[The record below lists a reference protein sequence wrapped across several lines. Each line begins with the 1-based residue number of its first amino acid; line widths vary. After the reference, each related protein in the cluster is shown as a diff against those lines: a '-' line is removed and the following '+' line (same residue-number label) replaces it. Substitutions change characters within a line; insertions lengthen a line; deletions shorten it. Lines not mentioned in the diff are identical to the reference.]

1 MYFCA
6 PIARSAL
13 LARQCARFR
22 RFSSSSYDIF
32 KKIKDS
38 SEGENASGQPS
49 SAGGRKPSDRVI
61 RLVDEILNLT
71 LMEAADL
78 CDLCQERLAGANIN
92 AGYLPGRT
100 PFPHPHTFFS
110 GAGMMPGA
118 APMGNMQ
125 FSPAAPTAQPAEP
138 AAQAA
143 AAPEPPSQPQQPAK
157 KSTGTLTLTGF
168 DSAKKIAVIKV
179 VRTVTGLGLRESK
192 ELVESVPRQLKKD
205 MAIDDIEKLAKE
217 IEAAGGTVKID

>member
-1 MYFCA
+1 MYLCTN
-6 PIARSAL
+6 IARSAL
-13 LARQCARFR
+13 LARQWARFR
-22 RFSSSSYDIF
+22 PFSSSSYDIF

-38 SEGENASGQPS
+38 SEGDNAAGQPS
-49 SAGGRKPSDRVI
+49 AAGGRKPSDRVI

-71 LMEAADL
+71 LIESADL
-78 CDLCQERLAGANIN
+78 CDLCQERLAGSSIN
-92 AGYLPGRT
+92 AGFLPGRT

-110 GAGMMPGA
+110 
-118 APMGNMQ
+118 
-125 FSPAAPTAQPAEP
+125 AAPTGQPAEA

-143 AAPEPPSQPQQPAK
+143 PAPEPPSQPQQPAK

-168 DSAKKIAVIKV
+168 DSAKKIAVIKI

-192 ELVESVPRQLKKD
+192 ELVESLPRQLKKD
-205 MAIDDIEKLAKE
+205 MAIEDVEKLAKE